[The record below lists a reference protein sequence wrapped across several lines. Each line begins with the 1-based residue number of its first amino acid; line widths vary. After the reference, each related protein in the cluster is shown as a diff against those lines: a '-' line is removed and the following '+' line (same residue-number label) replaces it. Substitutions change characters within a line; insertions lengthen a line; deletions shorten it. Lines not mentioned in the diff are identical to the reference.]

1 MASNRR
7 YQSPAKKEI
16 SSYPNGKNPFKRST
30 GRKVSNVIIILLCVV
45 FSGLGGVVVYAHS
58 LLAGMYQNLDST
70 VLDSS
75 AKESLTGSSTSN
87 TSSIAEV
94 PANIDGT
101 LIKDPMV
108 LNIMLFGSDERPG
121 ENEYGRSDTMMLL
134 SIDNRHKKLKLT
146 SFMRDTYVNVPE
158 WGDTK
163 LTHAY
168 SYGGPSLAIE
178 TIERNFGIDID
189 RYAVV
194 YFDTFPGIVE
204 TLGGIEVEMTQTE
217 ADVMN
222 QSVGP
227 EFATFKEGKNMLNG
241 GTALVYV
248 RIRYGVGDD
257 FGRTQRQRDFMLQ
270 VLNKVKGTRDVGTLL
285 TLLTKVLPGVT
296 TNISVNEMTGLAGG
310 AVSSYM
316 AYPMYQFRLPEDGYF
331 SGAMLDAGDVLVI
344 DDWEQAR
351 EHLQRFIYED
361 TVDPIY
367 GPSTETIGSA
377 LDGSKTSGSASSS
390 SAFSDEE

>member
-7 YQSPAKKEI
+7 YQEPQNRDI
-16 SSYPNGKNPFKRST
+16 SSRSNGKNPFKRST
-30 GRKVSNVIIILLCVV
+30 GRKVSNVIIIILCVV
-45 FSGLGGVVVYAHS
+45 FSGLGGVIVYAHG

-75 AKESLTGSSTSN
+75 AKESLTASSNSSN

-121 ENEYGRSDTMMLL
+121 ETGYGRSDTMMLL
-134 SIDNRHKKLKLT
+134 SIDNRNKKLKLT

-168 SYGGPSLAIE
+168 SYGGPALAIE

-194 YFDTFPGIVE
+194 YFDTFPGIVD

-222 QSVGP
+222 ESVGP
-227 EFATFKEGKNMLNG
+227 EFANFTEGKNTLNG
-241 GTALVYV
+241 ATALVYV

-285 TLLTKVLPGVT
+285 TLLTKILPGVT
-296 TNISVNEMTGLAGG
+296 TNISVNEMAGLAGG
-310 AVSSYM
+310 AISSYLD
-316 AYPMYQFRLPEDGYF
+316 YPMYQFRLPEDGAF
-331 SGAMLDAGDVLVI
+331 SAVDVDAGNVLAI
-344 DDWEQAR
+344 DDWDAAR

-367 GPSTETIGSA
+367 GPSTETYGSEM
-377 LDGSKTSGSASSS
+377 GSSKTAGSSS
-390 SAFSDEE
+390 LSGYSED